1 MAESTAVHKKAER
14 TSIQGEDFEHL
25 SLETQSMG
33 MWVFL
38 MSEIMFFGAIFAA
51 YIVYRRAYPQV
62 FMEASNH
69 LDLVLGSLNT
79 GILLTSSL
87 CMALAVNSA
96 ARGLRRQI
104 VIFLFATIMLGIVFL
119 GIKFI
124 EYSHEFSQHL
134 FPGGNFIY
142 PGNDPARAKIFFSL
156 YFTLTG
162 MHAVHMIVGILMI
175 CGLISAAWKN
185 KFNAEHYAPVE
196 MIGLFWHFVDIVW
209 IFIFP
214 LLYLV
219 GPK

>member
-1 MAESTAVHKKAER
+1 MAESAAVHEKTER
-14 TSIQGEDFEHL
+14 TSIQGENSKHL

-38 MSEIMFFGAIFAA
+38 MSEIMFFGAVFAA
-51 YIVYRRAYPQV
+51 YIVYRTAYPQV
-62 FMEASNH
+62 FAEASSH

-104 VIFLFATIMLGIVFL
+104 VFFLLATILLGVVFL
-119 GIKFI
+119 GIKFM
-124 EYSHEFSQHL
+124 EYSQEFSGHL
-134 FPGGNFIY
+134 FPGGDFMY
-142 PGNDPARAKIFFSL
+142 PGADPARAKIFFSL

-162 MHAVHMIVGILMI
+162 MHAVHMIIGILMI
-175 CGLISAAWKN
+175 GVLTFFAWRGN
-185 KFNAEHYAPVE
+185 FTPEHYAPVD
-196 MIGLFWHFVDIVW
+196 MIGLYWHFVDIVW

-214 LLYLV
+214 LMYLV

>member
-1 MAESTAVHKKAER
+1 MAEASTAYHEAE
-14 TSIQGEDFEHL
+14 TSIQEEDFKHL

-38 MSEIMFFGAIFAA
+38 MSEIMFFGAVFAA
-51 YIVYRRAYPQV
+51 YAIYRHAYPQV
-62 FMEASNH
+62 FEEGSNH
-69 LDLVLGSLNT
+69 LDLLLGSINT
-79 GILLTSSL
+79 AVLLTSSL

-96 ARGLRRQI
+96 ARGLRKQL
-104 VIFLFATIMLGIVFL
+104 VFFLVATIVLGVLFL

-124 EYSHEFSQHL
+124 EYSKEFSEHL
-134 FPGGNFIY
+134 FPGGVFIY
-142 PGNDPARAKIFFSL
+142 PGRDPAQAKIFFSL

-162 MHAVHMIVGILMI
+162 LHAVHMIIGILMI
-175 CGLISAAWKN
+175 VVLTYFAWRG
-185 KFNAEHYAPVE
+185 KFSPEYFGPVD
-196 MIGLFWHFVDIVW
+196 MIGLYWHFVDIVW